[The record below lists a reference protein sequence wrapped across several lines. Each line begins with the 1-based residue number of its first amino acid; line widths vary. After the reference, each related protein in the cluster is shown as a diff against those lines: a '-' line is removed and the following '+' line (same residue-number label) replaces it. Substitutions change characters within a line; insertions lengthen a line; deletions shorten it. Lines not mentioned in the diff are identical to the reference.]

1 MLDTNSLLAF
11 CPSSV
16 CLCLSKGLMLGAN
29 TVLLTL
35 TMASAGCKVLAAGPG
50 TSALCPVQ
58 QSRASV
64 GYWVGRYRLGLQPDH
79 HPG

>member
-1 MLDTNSLLAF
+1 MLDTNSVLTLS
-11 CPSSV
+11 PSSV
-16 CLCLSKGLMLGAN
+16 CLCLRKGLMLGVN

-58 QSRASV
+58 QSWASV
-64 GYWVGRYRLGLQPDH
+64 GYWVGRYHLGLHRAHQP
-79 HPG
+79 G